1 MPSLKKSLIVE
12 QFQGNYLKCAIMQ
25 PKVEYF
31 AFVLDREGIPP
42 SQTKFQPVLE
52 VCKPENRA
60 EL

>member
-1 MPSLKKSLIVE
+1 
-12 QFQGNYLKCAIMQ
+12 MQ

-42 SQTKFQPVLE
+42 APTKFQPVLE